1 MESNLKKDL
10 EIARRKDIKKLMELS
25 KIIKNNDKRLY
36 KGEVNILDD
45 KNNVLIQ
52 THYECF
58 KLIINEL
65 SIRIQPCKN
74 KEDIGYIEYTQI
86 KDTNKITDY
95 KIDSTSIQLFGELSE
110 NVKVSILAV
119 FIDK

>member
-1 MESNLKKDL
+1 MESNFKKDL

-36 KGEVNILDD
+36 RGEINILDNND
-45 KNNVLIQ
+45 NVLIQ

-65 SIRIQPCKN
+65 FIRIQPCN
-74 KEDIGYIEYTQI
+74 GKEDIGYIEYTEI
-86 KDTNKITDY
+86 KDVNKITDY

-119 FIDK
+119 FIDR